1 MFKKLYPTERKTS
14 AYTIDYEKMYSK
26 GYRGILFDIDNTL
39 VPHDAPVDSRAIKL
53 LKRLRKIGF
62 TCCFIS
68 NNGETRVASFNEKIG
83 SKYIFDAKK
92 PSRSSFQKAME
103 LCGSNQE
110 NTIVIG
116 DQIFTDIWGA
126 NKVGVHSIL
135 VEPMDSKEPW
145 TIVLKRKLEKIVLS
159 FYERNRKKNSKEGKG
174 KIRKDSIKKQIR
186 ANNLNMYK

>member
-1 MFKKLYPTERKTS
+1 MFKKLYPTERKNS
-14 AYTIDYEKMYSK
+14 AYAIDYEKMYSK

-62 TCCFIS
+62 SCCFIS
-68 NNGETRVASFNEKIG
+68 NNGEARVASFNEKID
-83 SKYIFDAKK
+83 SKYVFDAKK
-92 PSRSSFQKAME
+92 PSKIGFQKAMD
-103 LCGSNQE
+103 LCKSNQE

-126 NKVGVHSIL
+126 NKLGIYCIL
-135 VEPMDSKEPW
+135 VDPMDSKEPW
-145 TIVLKRKLEKIVLS
+145 TIFLKRKLEKIVLS
-159 FYERNRKKNSKEGKG
+159 FYERDRKKNSKEGKG